1 MTQPIIKLVLL
12 AAIVVVALFALRG
25 STRAFHRVVWRGFV
39 VGGLAAAALS
49 VVFPGR
55 LTWLAHKVG
64 VGRGADLVLYIL
76 VVTFMLVS
84 VILFRRIA
92 DLERKYV
99 VLARALAIREAQE
112 LEARE
117 PPDTDQ
123 DA

>member
-1 MTQPIIKLVLL
+1 
-12 AAIVVVALFALRG
+12 
-25 STRAFHRVVWRGFV
+25 

-55 LTWLAHKVG
+55 LTWVAHKVG

-99 VLARALAIREAQE
+99 VVARALAIREAQE
-112 LEARE
+112 LDARE
-117 PPDTDQ
+117 PPETDQ